1 MTIQIVSPDILQN
14 KRITTYI
21 NSWKRLLKED
31 LDWVDQLLL
40 KFKCQL
46 KELLITWNVQDIR
59 LIET

>member
-46 KELLITWNVQDIR
+46 KVN
-59 LIET
+59 